1 MAQAILKYDLSDSD
15 DKMEFERA
23 TKSLD
28 MALVLWE
35 LLYNYRKKHHC
46 QLEADNKATERE
58 FDLIDTIFDD
68 IGELINMANI
78 NIDSLIQ

>member
-23 TKSLD
+23 NKSLE

-35 LLYNYRKKHHC
+35 LIYNYRKKYIR
-46 QLEADNKATERE
+46 QLEADGKATERD
-58 FDLIDTIFDD
+58 FDLIDIIFNDV
-68 IGELINMANI
+68 IELITEHGI
-78 NIDSLIQ
+78 NIDSLVR

>member
-23 TKSLD
+23 TKSLE

-35 LLYNYRKKHHC
+35 LQYNYRKKYIR
-46 QLEADNKATERE
+46 QVEADDKATERE
-58 FDLIDTIFDD
+58 FDLIDIIFNDVL
-68 IGELINMANI
+68 ELITEHGI
-78 NIDSLIQ
+78 NIDSLVQ

>member
-23 TKSLD
+23 TKSLE

-35 LLYNYRKKHHC
+35 LQYNYRKKYIR
-46 QLEADNKATERE
+46 QVEADDKATERE
-58 FDLIDTIFDD
+58 FDLIDIIFND
-68 IGELINMANI
+68 ILELITEHGI

>member
-23 TKSLD
+23 TKSLE

-35 LLYNYRKKHHC
+35 LIYNYRKKYIR
-46 QLEADNKATERE
+46 QLEADDKATERD
-58 FDLIDTIFDD
+58 FDLIDIIFNDV
-68 IGELINMANI
+68 IELITEHGI
-78 NIDSLIQ
+78 NIDSLIR

>member
-35 LLYNYRKKHHC
+35 LQHNYRKKHHR
-46 QLEADNKATERE
+46 QLEADSKATERE
-58 FDLIDTIFDD
+58 FDLVDTIFND
-68 IGELINMANI
+68 IVELITANEI
-78 NIDSLIQ
+78 NIDSLIR

>member
-23 TKSLD
+23 TKSLE

-35 LLYNYRKKHHC
+35 LIYNYRKKYIR
-46 QLEADNKATERE
+46 QLEADDKATERE
-58 FDLIDTIFDD
+58 YDLIDTIFNDTL
-68 IGELINMANI
+68 ELITEHGI
-78 NIDSLIQ
+78 NIDSLIR

>member
-23 TKSLD
+23 TKSLG
-28 MALVLWE
+28 MAYVLWE
-35 LLYNYRKKHHC
+35 LQYNYRKKHHR
-46 QLEADNKATERE
+46 QLEADIKATERE
-58 FDLIDTIFDD
+58 FDLIDTIFND
-68 IGELINMANI
+68 IVELITANEI

>member
-23 TKSLD
+23 TKALD

-35 LLYNYRKKHHC
+35 LQYNYRKKHQR

-68 IGELINMANI
+68 INELINMTNI
-78 NIDSLIQ
+78 NIDSLVQ

>member
-15 DKMEFERA
+15 DRMEFERA
-23 TKSLD
+23 TKALD
-28 MALVLWE
+28 MALILWE
-35 LLYNYRKKHHC
+35 LQYNYKKKHIR
-46 QLEADNKATERE
+46 QLEADTKATERE

-68 IGELINMANI
+68 ISELFVENAI

>member
-23 TKSLD
+23 TKALD

-35 LLYNYRKKHHC
+35 LQYNYRKNYTR
-46 QLEADNKATERE
+46 QVEADDKHTERE
-58 FDLIDTIFDD
+58 FDLIDTIFND
-68 IGELINMANI
+68 ILELITEHGI
-78 NIDSLIQ
+78 NIDSLIH

>member
-15 DKMEFERA
+15 DRMEFERA
-23 TKSLD
+23 TKAVD

-35 LLYNYRKKHHC
+35 LQYNYRKKYKR
-46 QLEADNKATERE
+46 QVEADDKATERE
-58 FDLIDTIFDD
+58 FDLIDIIFNDVL
-68 IGELINMANI
+68 ELITEHGI

>member
-15 DKMEFERA
+15 DRMEFERA
-23 TKSLD
+23 NKSLD

-35 LLYNYRKKHHC
+35 LQYNYRKKHHR

-58 FDLIDTIFDD
+58 FDLIDAIFND
-68 IGELINMANI
+68 INELMNIQNI
-78 NIDSLIQ
+78 NIDSLVQ